1 MDNIEIVDIK
11 IPEDNNQKLPIGTI
25 MVFVCL
31 MLGIVAFFI
40 YDKFL
45 KKENI
50 ERNFNLNTEQITMSY
65 NQVYD
70 LSNVIKLNN
79 LEKSDLKITS
89 NNTNLIYIDN
99 YSLISRENSGEV
111 NISITY
117 KKIVKNLKVTINDG
131 IDRNPKISF
140 NRNKIDLNINYSKSI
155 YDYLNIK
162 NINKEDIEFTSS
174 NPLVAEI
181 INGKIVTL
189 DNDGT
194 TTIKAKY
201 NELEA
206 ELKIVV
212 GNKYLY
218 FKEEIFVLE
227 KNKTYFINDYIESLN
242 IELTNIVYKVDD
254 LSILYIED
262 GKIKTREKSGEAIIT
277 ATNDELVSKVKFII
291 E

>member
-140 NRNKIDLNINYSKSI
+140 TRNKIDLNINYSKSI

-181 INGKIVTL
+181 INGEIVTF

-218 FKEEIFVLE
+218 FKEESFVLE

>member
-140 NRNKIDLNINYSKSI
+140 TRNKIDLNINYSKSI